1 MRKLK
6 KELNKL
12 RAISFRC
19 RALTNHPAHAELKTT
34 SNKYREEILHA
45 KRQHWADFLEEVTT
59 NDIWMANRYIKEPS
73 GDGGC
78 PRIPTLKVKGNT
90 GITQEVNNNEDKA
103 KHFATMFFPPPPEH
117 SLLPQ
122 DYEYP
127 TPIPDPPRTTTTQI
141 REQINK
147 LAPYKAPGPDGI
159 PNIVLMKCFDIIADY
174 LLHIIQVIIEKG
186 LYYDPWRES
195 TTVVLRKPGK
205 PNYQIAKAYRPIIAL
220 LNTLAKVVTA
230 LVATDISFLV
240 ENHHLI
246 PKTHFGGRPG
256 KSTVDVLHYLSH

>member
-1 MRKLK
+1 MDWDKFRQRLERELQDIADPTPISSEEQLEEAVRTLTEAIQITIQAEVKWKTPRKDGKHWWNGDLRKLK

-12 RAISFRC
+12 RAISFQY
-19 RALTNHPAHAELKTT
+19 RALTNHPVHAELKTT
-34 SNKYREEILHA
+34 SNKYGEEILRA
-45 KRQHWADFLEEVTT
+45 KRQHWADFLEEATT
-59 NDIWMANRYIKEPS
+59 NDIWTANRYIKEPS

-90 GITQEVNNNEDKA
+90 GITQEVNDNEDKA
-103 KHFATMFFPPPPEH
+103 KHFATTFFPPPPEH

-147 LAPYKAPGPDGI
+147 LAPYTAPGPDGI
-159 PNIVLMKCFDIIADY
+159 PNIVLMKCFNIIADY
-174 LLHIIQVIIEKG
+174 LLHIIQAIIEKG

-195 TTVVLRKPGK
+195 TTVVL
-205 PNYQIAKAYRPIIAL
+205 
-220 LNTLAKVVTA
+220 
-230 LVATDISFLV
+230 
-240 ENHHLI
+240 
-246 PKTHFGGRPG
+246 
-256 KSTVDVLHYLSH
+256 

>member
-1 MRKLK
+1 
-6 KELNKL
+6 
-12 RAISFRC
+12 
-19 RALTNHPAHAELKTT
+19 
-34 SNKYREEILHA
+34 
-45 KRQHWADFLEEVTT
+45 
-59 NDIWMANRYIKEPS
+59 
-73 GDGGC
+73 
-78 PRIPTLKVKGNT
+78 
-90 GITQEVNNNEDKA
+90 
-103 KHFATMFFPPPPEH
+103 
-117 SLLPQ
+117 LLPQ

-186 LYYDPWRES
+186 LYYNPWRES
-195 TTVVLRKPGK
+195 TTVVLQKPGK
-205 PNYQIAKAYRPIIAL
+205 PNYQIAKVYRPIAL

-240 ENHHLI
+240 ENYHLI

-256 KSTVDVLHYLSH
+256 KSTIDVLHYLSHRIKEAWRKKEVASVLFLDIEGTFPNAVTKRLIHNLRKRRIPAKYVKFVENLLKGRRTRLGLMITHRNQSKYGMGLDRGTHFL